1 MSQIDYYYSAYSL
14 YAYLGSKKF
23 LEIAKKSGGLVN
35 HKPIRLVTLMVDN
48 GNHRWEDRTKENL
61 HYFFRRQKDRWAEF
75 RGIPIIKD
83 WPSNH
88 SVAEE
93 PSNTLI
99 IAAINDGHN
108 VDKLVHAM
116 MYAHWVDDANLSN
129 LDDLAKITNSGGLN
143 ADKLMEASSSKD
155 VLDTYN
161 ENTEKAVAM
170 SVFGSP
176 TYVIDGDMF
185 YGQDS
190 LDLVEYA
197 LNKPFQKTISE

>member
-23 LEIAKKSGGLVN
+23 LEIAKKSGRLVN

-75 RGIPIIKD
+75 RGIPIIED

-88 SVAEE
+88 SVSEE

-99 IAAINDGHN
+99 IAAINDG
-108 VDKLVHAM
+108 
-116 MYAHWVDDANLSN
+116 
-129 LDDLAKITNSGGLN
+129 
-143 ADKLMEASSSKD
+143 
-155 VLDTYN
+155 
-161 ENTEKAVAM
+161 
-170 SVFGSP
+170 P
-176 TYVIDGDMF
+176 RRR
-185 YGQDS
+185 
-190 LDLVEYA
+190 
-197 LNKPFQKTISE
+197 

>member
-23 LEIAKKSGGLVN
+23 LEIAKKSGRLVN

-75 RGIPIIKD
+75 RGIPIIKG

-88 SVAEE
+88 SVSEE

-99 IAAINDGHN
+99 IAAINDGHD
-108 VDKLVHAM
+108 VDELVHAM

-129 LDDLAKITNSGGLN
+129 LDDLAKITNSVGLN
-143 ADKLMEASSSKD
+143 ADKLIEASSSKD

-161 ENTEKAVAM
+161 KNTEEAVAM

-176 TYVIDGDMF
+176 SYVIDGDMF

-197 LNKPFQKTISE
+197 LFKPFQKTIAE

>member
-23 LEIAKKSGGLVN
+23 LQIAKKSGRLVN

-75 RGIPIIKD
+75 RGIPIIED
-83 WPSNH
+83 WPSKH
-88 SVAEE
+88 SVSEE

-99 IAAINDGHN
+99 IAAINDGHD

-129 LDDLAKITNSGGLN
+129 LDDLAKITNSVGLN
-143 ADKLMEASSSKD
+143 ADKLIEASSSKD

-161 ENTEKAVAM
+161 ENTEEAVAM

-176 TYVIDGDMF
+176 TYVIDDDMF

-190 LDLVEYA
+190 LGLVEYA
-197 LNKPFQKTISE
+197 LNQPFQKTISE

>member
-23 LEIAKKSGGLVN
+23 LEIAKKSGRSIN
-35 HKPIRLVTLMVDN
+35 HRPVRLVTLMVDP

-88 SVAEE
+88 SVSEE

-99 IAAINDGHN
+99 IAAIKDGYD
-108 VDKLVHAM
+108 VDKLVHAI
-116 MYAHWVDDANLSN
+116 MYAHWVDDANLSK
-129 LDDLAKITNSGGLN
+129 LDDLAKITNSVGLD
-143 ADKLMEASSSKD
+143 ADTLIEASNSKD
-155 VLDTYN
+155 VLETYN
-161 ENTEKAVAM
+161 KNTEEAVAM
-170 SVFGSP
+170 SAFGSP

-197 LNKPFQKTISE
+197 LNKPFRKTISD